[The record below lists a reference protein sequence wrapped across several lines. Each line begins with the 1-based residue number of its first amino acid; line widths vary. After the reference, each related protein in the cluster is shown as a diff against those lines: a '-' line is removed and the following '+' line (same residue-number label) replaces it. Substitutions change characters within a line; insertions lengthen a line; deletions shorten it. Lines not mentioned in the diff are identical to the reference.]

1 MIIDSIDTLLT
12 EELKDIYDAEK
23 QITKALPKMAKAA
36 SSPELRQ
43 AFEEH
48 LEITK
53 KQISRLEEVFELLDE
68 KAGSRPCAGMKGLLQ
83 EGEEVM
89 KEDVD
94 EEVLHDA
101 AIIGAAQKVEHY
113 EIAAYGTV
121 RTFAQMLGNDQVVE
135 LLEQTLEEEK
145 EADRKLTEISE
156 TLLQGMAE
164 EASEDEDM
172 ESMEEEEPGKEES
185 EGTSATRRRRSG
197 SR

>member
-1 MIIDSIDTLLT
+1 MTIDSIDTLLT

-36 SSPELRQ
+36 SAPELKQ

-68 KAGSRPCAGMKGLLQ
+68 KASSKTCAGMKGLLQ

-121 RTFAQMLGNDQVVE
+121 RTFAQMLGNDQVVD

-156 TLLQGMAE
+156 ALLQGISE
-164 EASEDEDM
+164 EGEEYT
-172 ESMEEEEPGKEES
+172 ESMEDEEPGIEES
-185 EGTSATRRRRSG
+185 QGPPVTRRRRSG
-197 SR
+197 S

>member
-1 MIIDSIDTLLT
+1 MTIDSIDTLLT

-23 QITKALPKMAKAA
+23 QITKALPKMVKAA
-36 SSPELRQ
+36 SAPGLKQ

-68 KAGSRPCAGMKGLLQ
+68 KAGSKPCTGMKGLLQ

-89 KEDVD
+89 QEDMD
-94 EEVLHDA
+94 EELLQDA
-101 AIIGAAQKVEHY
+101 ALIGAAQKVEHY
-113 EIAAYGTV
+113 EIAAYGSV
-121 RTFAQMLGNDQVVE
+121 RTFAQMLGNDQVVD

-156 TLLQGMAE
+156 AFLQDILDEGE
-164 EASEDEDM
+164 EDM
-172 ESMEEEEPGKEES
+172 ESMEEEPGKEES
-185 EGTSATRRRRSG
+185 QGAPATRRRHSG
-197 SR
+197 S

>member
-1 MIIDSIDTLLT
+1 MTIDSIDTLLT

-23 QITKALPKMAKAA
+23 QITKALPKMIKAA
-36 SSPELRQ
+36 SSPELKQ

-53 KQISRLEEVFELLDE
+53 RQISRLEEVFELLDE
-68 KAGSRPCAGMKGLLQ
+68 KAGSKPCAGMKGLLQ

-89 KEDVD
+89 QEDMD
-94 EEVLHDA
+94 EELLYDA
-101 AIIGAAQKVEHY
+101 ALIGAAQKVEHY

-121 RTFAQMLGNDQVVE
+121 RTFAQMLGNGQVVD

-156 TLLQGMAE
+156 AFLQDILD
-164 EASEDEDM
+164 EDEEDM
-172 ESMEEEEPGKEES
+172 KRMEEEPGKEES
-185 EGTSATRRRRSG
+185 QGASAIRRRRSG
-197 SR
+197 S

>member
-1 MIIDSIDTLLT
+1 MTIDSIDTLLT

-23 QITKALPKMAKAA
+23 QITKALPKMVKAA
-36 SSPELRQ
+36 SSPELKQ

-68 KAGSRPCAGMKGLLQ
+68 KAGSKTCAGMKGLLQ

-94 EEVLHDA
+94 EEMLHDA

-121 RTFAQMLGNDQVVE
+121 RTFAQMLGNDQVVD

-156 TLLQGMAE
+156 AILTNMT
-164 EASEDEDM
+164 EDEEEEDTEM
-172 ESMEEEEPGKEES
+172 MMEEEEPGKEES
-185 EGTSATRRRRSG
+185 QGAPATRRRRSG
-197 SR
+197 S